1 MSENAALDSLI
12 DLETVQ
18 AELAPILATMSWTRD
33 QLEDVKAELLRWIGD
48 RPEMGTPNPAL
59 SEQQHDDGEEPVDHA
74 IVAEHERVADELV
87 GEGSDG

>member
-1 MSENAALDSLI
+1 MTDNEAPDSLI

-48 RPEMGTPNPAL
+48 LPEMGTPNPAL
-59 SEQQHDDGEEPVDHA
+59 NQQHDDTEQPVDHA
-74 IVAEHERVADELV
+74 IVAEHERVADELAA
-87 GEGSDG
+87 EGA